1 MIRYYQTI
9 HQIITSGHWITS
21 SVNKEL
27 KEFGM
32 TEPQYNVLRIL
43 KGAKGK
49 PLTGQE
55 IQANMVQQNSNVTRI
70 IDKLIKLGY
79 VQRQACPSN
88 RRKLDITIQKE
99 GLIIL
104 EKLDQKVH
112 QFHQPMTENLTKEEL
127 VTLKRLIQRLTKNS

>member
-1 MIRYYQTI
+1 
-9 HQIITSGHWITS
+9 
-21 SVNKEL
+21 
-27 KEFGM
+27 M